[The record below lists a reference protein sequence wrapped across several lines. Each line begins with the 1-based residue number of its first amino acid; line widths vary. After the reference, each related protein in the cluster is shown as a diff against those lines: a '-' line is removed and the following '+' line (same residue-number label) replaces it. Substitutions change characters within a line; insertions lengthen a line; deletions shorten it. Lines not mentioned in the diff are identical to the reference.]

1 MFTAKQKELVNNVHD
16 YNKILK
22 SRTEMF
28 LREHP
33 DAKEVLS
40 SYFAATDFHP
50 LKAIQQTAAM
60 TGSRVRSVFRFQDQQ
75 MTRDSLQPFS
85 FKAGR
90 KEKRLPEWSFG
101 SIWAIIASK
110 KWIYL

>member
-16 YNKILK
+16 YNK
-22 SRTEMF
+22 SRTEIF

-50 LKAIQQTAAM
+50 LKAIQQTANM
-60 TGSRVRSVFRFQDQQ
+60 TGTSVRSVSRFQD
-75 MTRDSLQPFS
+75 
-85 FKAGR
+85 
-90 KEKRLPEWSFG
+90 
-101 SIWAIIASK
+101 
-110 KWIYL
+110 

>member
-22 SRTEMF
+22 SRTKMF

-40 SYFAATDFHP
+40 SYFAATGFHT
-50 LKAIQQTAAM
+50 LKAIQQTTAM
-60 TGSRVRSVFRFQDQQ
+60 TGSSVWSVSRFQDQQ

-90 KEKRLPEWSFG
+90 KEKRLPE
-101 SIWAIIASK
+101 
-110 KWIYL
+110 

>member
-33 DAKEVLS
+33 DAKEILS
-40 SYFAATDFHP
+40 SYFAATGFHP
-50 LKAIQQTAAM
+50 LKAIQQTANM
-60 TGSRVRSVFRFQDQQ
+60 TGTSVRSVSRFQDQQ
-75 MTRDSLQPFS
+75 MTRDT
-85 FKAGR
+85 
-90 KEKRLPEWSFG
+90 
-101 SIWAIIASK
+101 
-110 KWIYL
+110 

>member
-1 MFTAKQKELVNNVHD
+1 
-16 YNKILK
+16 
-22 SRTEMF
+22 MF

-40 SYFAATDFHP
+40 SYFAATGFHP

-60 TGSRVRSVFRFQDQQ
+60 TGSSVRSVSRFQDQQ

-101 SIWAIIASK
+101 SIRAIIASK